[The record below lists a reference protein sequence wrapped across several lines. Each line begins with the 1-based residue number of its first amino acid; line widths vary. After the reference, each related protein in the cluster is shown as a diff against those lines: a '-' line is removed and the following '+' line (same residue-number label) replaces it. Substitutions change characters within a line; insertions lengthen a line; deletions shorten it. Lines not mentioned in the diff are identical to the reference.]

1 VKKLWHEFV
10 NFITTGN
17 VIMLAVAFILGLSI
31 KAVVTSFTNDI
42 MQPIIGAIAGKPTF
56 TNTFKIG
63 KGVVAYGSF
72 ITAVI
77 DLLITGVVLFGM
89 VKAYDAYRARRK
101 AKGEEEESPSEDVEL
116 LREIRDL
123 LRERTA

>member
-1 VKKLWHEFV
+1 MKKLWQEFV
-10 NFITTGN
+10 KFITTGN
-17 VIMLAVAFILGLSI
+17 VFMLAVAFILGLSI
-31 KAVVTSFTNDI
+31 KAVVTSFTNDV
-42 MQPIIGAIAGKPTF
+42 MKPIIGAIVGKPTF

-77 DLLITGVVLFGM
+77 DLLITGLVLFAM
-89 VKAYDAYRARRK
+89 VKAYDTYRARRK
-101 AKGEEEESPSEDVEL
+101 RAGDEDEDVTEDVEL

-123 LRERTA
+123 LRERSA